1 MKLNSTNVLIVGFA
15 LALALLGGV
24 AWLNLGHA
32 AHVQESAQWV
42 AHTEKVRGEL
52 ARLLMRLIDIETGAR
67 GFVVTGEPAYLEPF
81 EAARTNVNAQFGD
94 LRALTRDNPLQQA
107 KCNGLEPL
115 IARRI
120 ALAQVVVDARR
131 NAGFEAARL
140 ELINGQGKAVMDQ
153 IRAELANMDA
163 EEQSLLIQRSAA
175 ARREGDTARWMTLA
189 GSSLST
195 LLLIVVFAL
204 VLRENRLRQQA
215 NLALGASE
223 ENLAV
228 TLQSIGDGV
237 LATDAGGRVTRLNA
251 VAEALTGWTQAE
263 AAGRPVAE
271 IFHII
276 NETTRQPAFLPVAD
290 TLAKGTIHGLANH
303 TELIARD
310 GTERPIADSCA
321 PIRDREVRVIG
332 AVLVFR
338 DVTEQRQA
346 SARMA
351 TNLKV
356 LAEFKAA
363 LDEHALVAITDA
375 RGKITYVNDK
385 FCAISK
391 YAREELMG
399 QDHRIINSGHH
410 PKAFIRELWETI
422 TNGRVW
428 KGELKNR
435 AKDGTIYWVDTSIV
449 PFLDEHGKPA
459 QYIAIRTDITERK
472 AAEAEVHRS
481 RAIFENLFE
490 SLPGLYLV
498 LTPDLKIVTASDAY
512 LKATMTQREQILGR
526 GLFEVFP
533 DNPDDVDATGTSNL
547 RASLD
552 RVRQTAA
559 LDTMAIQ
566 KYDVRRPDGVF
577 EERYWSPI
585 NSPLLGVNRRIEY
598 IIHRV
603 EDVTEFVRQK
613 AQPAGHTAEL
623 RARMEQMEAE
633 IFQSSQK
640 VQAAN
645 QQLEAAYKELEAFS
659 YSVSHDLRAPLRHIH
674 GYVEMLTAATGGQLA
689 DKPRRYLQTI
699 AAASVEMGQLIDDLL
714 AFSRTGRVELRL
726 ERVPLDGL
734 VPEAIRGLEMA
745 TQGRNIDWKIA
756 PLPAVRGDV
765 ALLRQVLANLVGN
778 AVKYSRG
785 RDPARIEIGIAGEE
799 AGRAIIFVR
808 DNGAGFDMQY
818 ASKLFGVF
826 QRLHRAEEFEGT
838 GIGLATVSRIIA
850 RHGGRVWAEGKL
862 GDGAAFYF
870 TLERADEGVKS

>member
-1 MKLNSTNVLIVGFA
+1 MRLVLNSTNVLIVGFA

-24 AWLNLGHA
+24 AWLNLRHA
-32 AHVQESAQWV
+32 AHVQESSQWV

-81 EAARTNVNAQFGD
+81 EAARTNMNAQFGD

-120 ALAQVVVDARR
+120 ALAQTVVDARR

-276 NETTRQPAFLPVAD
+276 NETTRQPAFLPVAE

-399 QDHRIINSGHH
+399 QDHLIINSGHH

-422 TNGRVW
+422 TSGRVW

-435 AKDGTIYWVDTSIV
+435 AKDGTFYWVDTSIV

-459 QYIAIRTDITERK
+459 QYIAIRTDITAQKE
-472 AAEAEVHRS
+472 AEA
-481 RAIFENLFE
+481 
-490 SLPGLYLV
+490 
-498 LTPDLKIVTASDAY
+498 
-512 LKATMTQREQILGR
+512 
-526 GLFEVFP
+526 
-533 DNPDDVDATGTSNL
+533 
-547 RASLD
+547 
-552 RVRQTAA
+552 
-559 LDTMAIQ
+559 AIQ
-566 KYDVRRPDGVF
+566 RL
-577 EERYWSPI
+577 
-585 NSPLLGVNRRIEY
+585 N
-598 IIHRV
+598 
-603 EDVTEFVRQK
+603 
-613 AQPAGHTAEL
+613 AEL
-623 RARMEQMEAE
+623 QQHAAKTE
-633 IFQSSQK
+633 
-640 VQAAN
+640 AAN
-645 QQLEAAYKELEAFS
+645 KELEAFS
-659 YSVSHDLRAPLRHIH
+659 YSISHDLRAPLRHIQ
-674 GYVEMLTAATGGQLA
+674 GYVEMLTAATAGQLA

-714 AFSRTGRVELRL
+714 AFSRTGRVESRL
-726 ERVPLDGL
+726 ECVPLDGL

-850 RHGGRVWAEGKL
+850 RHGGRVWAEGKP